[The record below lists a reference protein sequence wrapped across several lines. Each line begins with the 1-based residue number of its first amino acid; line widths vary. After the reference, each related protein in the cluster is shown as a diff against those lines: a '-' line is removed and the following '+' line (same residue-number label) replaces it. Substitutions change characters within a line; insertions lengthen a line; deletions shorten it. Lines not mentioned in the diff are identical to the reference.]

1 MVTVTQHG
9 TCSLSNSHKSE
20 TLTEHMYMYL
30 HYAFQRLCEC
40 YFCLYH
46 VPALCIPKIVWM
58 LFLPL
63 SCTCIMHS
71 KDCVN
76 AISASIMYLHY
87 AFQRLCECYFCLY
100 HVPALCIPKFVW
112 MLFLPL
118 SCTCIMHSKD
128 CVNAISA
135 SIMYLHYAF
144 QRLCECYFC
153 LYHVELAQ
161 MMSAFCI
168 LSSECRAKTVSLFK
182 GSAKY
187 KSVSVN

>member
-1 MVTVTQHG
+1 M
-9 TCSLSNSHKSE
+9 
-20 TLTEHMYMYL
+20 
-30 HYAFQRLCEC
+30 
-40 YFCLYH
+40 
-46 VPALCIPKIVWM
+46 WM

-100 HVPALCIPKFVW
+100 HVPALCIPKIVW

-118 SCTCIMHSKD
+118 SCTCIMHSKV

-153 LYHVELAQ
+153 LYHVPALCIPKIVWMLFLPLSCRTRTDDVCLLHSQ
-161 MMSAFCI
+161 LGMSGQNCK
-168 LSSECRAKTVSLFK
+168 LV
-182 GSAKY
+182 
-187 KSVSVN
+187 